1 MIDGVKITSLKI
13 ISDNRGSVMHMMR
26 KDSPV
31 YKSFGEIYF
40 STIFKDSVK
49 AWHLHKN
56 STLNYVCVK
65 GKVKL
70 VLFDDRENSATKGKF
85 QELTLSPIN
94 YFMVSIPPNIWNG
107 FKGEDIPESIIA
119 NCLDLPHDEK
129 EMVRLKPED
138 KKFNYKW

>member
-85 QELTLSPIN
+85 QELTLSPKN

>member
-1 MIDGVKITSLKI
+1 MK
-13 ISDNRGSVMHMMR
+13 
-26 KDSPV
+26 
-31 YKSFGEIYF
+31 F
-40 STIFKDSVK
+40 IFYNFQDSVK

-70 VLFDDRENSATKGKF
+70 VLFDDRENSVQRQISRTHSK
-85 QELTLSPIN
+85 N

-107 FKGEDIPESIIA
+107 FKGEIFRSIIA

>member
-49 AWHLHKN
+49 ACIFIKTPHLIM
-56 STLNYVCVK
+56 YV
-65 GKVKL
+65 L
-70 VLFDDRENSATKGKF
+70 
-85 QELTLSPIN
+85 
-94 YFMVSIPPNIWNG
+94 
-107 FKGEDIPESIIA
+107 
-119 NCLDLPHDEK
+119 K
-129 EMVRLKPED
+129 ER
-138 KKFNYKW
+138 

>member
-49 AWHLHKN
+49 KVGIFIKTPHLIM
-56 STLNYVCVK
+56 YV
-65 GKVKL
+65 L
-70 VLFDDRENSATKGKF
+70 
-85 QELTLSPIN
+85 
-94 YFMVSIPPNIWNG
+94 
-107 FKGEDIPESIIA
+107 
-119 NCLDLPHDEK
+119 K
-129 EMVRLKPED
+129 ER
-138 KKFNYKW
+138 